1 LSTEIACRL
10 RDVGWDTSQCIPC
23 AAPSRAS
30 GARHTCLSGN
40 GAHQTSNQTSRGP
53 ASGQLE
59 EVMWGCRRRVCVTI
73 TVASHHVP
81 TPCRCSLLRLL
92 RVILCQDRSQ
102 PPSTLAASLAP
113 GALGGGATLCEFS
126 RALDELVYNKEHALV
141 SRNVVRRGTG
151 RVPSSILNN
160 NENKRTNACA
170 LRKAHLHT
178 LGTRELDPAGRG
190 VPRCRRATRSLKA

>member
-1 LSTEIACRL
+1 
-10 RDVGWDTSQCIPC
+10 
-23 AAPSRAS
+23 
-30 GARHTCLSGN
+30 
-40 GAHQTSNQTSRGP
+40 
-53 ASGQLE
+53 
-59 EVMWGCRRRVCVTI
+59 MWGCRRQSLFTSRTNAVPLLA
-73 TVASHHVP
+73 ASLAASDP
-81 TPCRCSLLRLL
+81 LSRSLTASVR
-92 RVILCQDRSQ
+92 
-102 PPSTLAASLAP
+102 STLAASLAP